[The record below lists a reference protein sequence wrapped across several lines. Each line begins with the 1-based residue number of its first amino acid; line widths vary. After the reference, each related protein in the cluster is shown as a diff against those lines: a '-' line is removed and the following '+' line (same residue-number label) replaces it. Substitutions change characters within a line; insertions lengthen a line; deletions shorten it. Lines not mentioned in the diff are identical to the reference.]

1 MEAWCATRCS
11 LGRPGDSCRGP
22 RGFFMQTCRN
32 NTVEIATVSQ
42 NPQGPATKG
51 VAGTLSY
58 STCEKCRLD
67 RARINR
73 IAMRLPAKFCWN
85 CTPLSSVT
93 NTSNSLSAKVSNS
106 PFVLPLN
113 PASGTVERSWP
124 STDREYL
131 IGFGTHSSKRIF
143 IQDAPQQGPWLLRVR
158 QLQLRD

>member
-1 MEAWCATRCS
+1 MSRAVARGAPAVPAGGPEAWKC
-11 LGRPGDSCRGP
+11 GIYP
-22 RGFFMQTCRN
+22 N
-32 NTVEIATVSQ
+32 NTVEISTAGQ